1 MEVLEHKLS
10 TEGLAAVTKHIR
22 CEVRLALKMLP
33 LGQSRRYIGYI
44 EAATWKLALIK
55 SEKVVGTHMRNK
67 RAGIADEETGRGH
80 CWEGR

>member
-10 TEGLAAVTKHIR
+10 TEGPAAVTKHIS
-22 CEVRLALKMLP
+22 CEVRLALKMML

-55 SEKVVGTHMRNK
+55 SEKVVDTHMRNK
-67 RAGIADEETGRGH
+67 RAGRADEETGRGRY
-80 CWEGR
+80 WEGR